1 MYPIQPA
8 VAATSTP
15 SGSGSTWSAAISL
28 RASSSPT
35 CGPLPWTRAM
45 RHPSRAR
52 STIGARLARVWRNW
66 FEIVGRSPGGAT
78 ALPPSATT
86 MVPSF
91 TAAQP
96 SAVPTGCEVRPD
108 PCLGSGVGT
117 ALAALGGGSK
127 LAAPQA
133 EQVLQLGIQLAE
145 PLQIAGGEGRVGLRR
160 ELLRPSPPRGERR
173 GAGRPRVAGRGEQ
186 APECGGDAPAL
197 AAVASPREKH
207 GVDAGGRAPGRGL
220 SEKRLL
226 GVQNA
231 GDVPESRHAGRRRTG
246 GADQHRREARG
257 QAGSHGRP

>member
-1 MYPIQPA
+1 MYPIHPA

-108 PCLGSGVGT
+108 PSSGQLVSHLRAVTVDQGD
-117 ALAALGGGSK
+117 
-127 LAAPQA
+127 APPLTR
-133 EQVLQLGIQLAE
+133 QVHD
-145 PLQIAGGEGRVGLRR
+145 RR
-160 ELLRPSPPRGERR
+160 E
-173 GAGRPRVAGRGEQ
+173 ARPRVAELVRDRG
-186 APECGGDAPAL
+186 PLPRRGDGV
-197 AAVASPREKH
+197 AAQRDHNGTLVH
-207 GVDAGGRAPGRGL
+207 
-220 SEKRLL
+220 
-226 GVQNA
+226 
-231 GDVPESRHAGRRRTG
+231 G
-246 GADQHRREARG
+246 GAT
-257 QAGSHGRP
+257 